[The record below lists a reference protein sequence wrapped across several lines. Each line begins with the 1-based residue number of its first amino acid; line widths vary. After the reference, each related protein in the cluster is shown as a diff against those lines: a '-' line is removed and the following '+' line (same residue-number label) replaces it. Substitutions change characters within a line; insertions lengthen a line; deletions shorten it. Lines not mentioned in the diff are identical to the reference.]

1 MGLLIGMVEWRG
13 GDRRGGFQD
22 RRWWISRLA
31 RSVVV
36 GFWLST
42 LWLLSARLIVFFFF
56 SSWWLCGGC
65 FLWMWLLLVVFGG
78 LFVFFFSLWWLFLVV
93 VAVVGGGFG
102 RLSFGFA
109 RIGGGFAG
117 LSGGLAWMWVAV
129 VVAGFLKIFFLW
141 CILDTE
147 TKRKRDS
154 ENWLRKKRE
163 RGDEINIEINKKW
176 DIDCIVKL
184 NSIIKKN
191 IFWNNKMR

>member
-1 MGLLIGMVEWRG
+1 M
-13 GDRRGGFQD
+13 
-22 RRWWISRLA
+22 
-31 RSVVV
+31 VVV
-36 GFWLST
+36 GEIDS
-42 LWLLSARLIVFFFF
+42 FFFF
-56 SSWWLCGGC
+56 FPHGDYVVVVSCGCGCCCWFLEASLC
-65 FLWMWLLLVVFGG
+65 
-78 LFVFFFSLWWLFLVV
+78 FFFSLWWLFLVV

-109 RIGGGFAG
+109 WIGGGFAG

-184 NSIIKKN
+184 NSIIKK
-191 IFWNNKMR
+191 K